1 MERLRAMADMAVT
14 DLTAANAQVTSLGS
28 LIAQERAFKA
38 QVLGACQDKATRFS
52 KESLARQEQLRVV
65 GVALDLVHGNIDAL
79 QRYLQGKP
87 PEPPP
92 GLKPGESSE
101 YANPKAAKMADAQKA
116 AAKAELEE
124 EKKEFASI
132 FGGDATGGAG
142 LVHEKET
149 DDKASAATGIDDVA
163 CEDGQVWCGETSQC
177 IDPES
182 MVCASIEVVKGD
194 SGVDAVAQGERAA
207 LVFHDSEAALAKRL
221 QLKTSEEALK
231 YEATKSQNAA
241 ANRRAEEKMKK
252 DLATRKSEEQAEKKR
267 FKSDTE
273 KLNKLQHQC
282 ADARTKQQTAKEAL
296 HKAEAELLKATDR
309 LRDVDDAFTRKRDE
323 CSTYSNETATVRAS
337 GENGINSRRD
347 GTYENVQALVAVEKL
362 LNASETA
369 LAQLSAMNVAKSDL
383 VTSLEGKMAQAT
395 AAREAAAAQQSKL
408 DCAKNEDP
416 AATSQECR
424 VAKQAFEEA
433 QLEELK
439 LQQKHAAAADEL
451 SMTKKAR
458 ELKASEVS
466 THKRKAQALEA
477 STQGA
482 ELAAE
487 SAKKDLEARLKT
499 LIEDLH
505 YCEKER
511 DKLKSERDEERAAKE
526 SWTTVK
532 DKREMESTD
541 SQLAADEVCAEKN
554 KFKFKRQE
562 GLEASVLDLAPL
574 PEQVPLTGLACGL
587 YQDCVSCTADV
598 RCGYA
603 SLEGIPGVPGS
614 QPDAVCMRGAQEGP
628 YFFNATTQGKIAGWF
643 YQTCPVARCRDCK

>member
-1 MERLRAMADMAVT
+1 
-14 DLTAANAQVTSLGS
+14 
-28 LIAQERAFKA
+28 
-38 QVLGACQDKATRFS
+38 
-52 KESLARQEQLRVV
+52 
-65 GVALDLVHGNIDAL
+65 
-79 QRYLQGKP
+79 
-87 PEPPP
+87 
-92 GLKPGESSE
+92 
-101 YANPKAAKMADAQKA
+101 
-116 AAKAELEE
+116 
-124 EKKEFASI
+124 
-132 FGGDATGGAG
+132 
-142 LVHEKET
+142 
-149 DDKASAATGIDDVA
+149 
-163 CEDGQVWCGETSQC
+163 
-177 IDPES
+177 
-182 MVCASIEVVKGD
+182 
-194 SGVDAVAQGERAA
+194 
-207 LVFHDSEAALAKRL
+207 
-221 QLKTSEEALK
+221 
-231 YEATKSQNAA
+231 
-241 ANRRAEEKMKK
+241 MKK